1 MVVGAGA
8 VVVGVG
14 ATVVDVVCRRLI
26 EGLAAVVLVELVGA
40 TPVVD
45 GVGLGASVVDVVE
58 GPDVVTGRER

>member
-1 MVVGAGA
+1 VVVGAGA

-40 TPVVD
+40 
-45 GVGLGASVVDVVE
+45 SVVDVVE